1 MLRRFIPLIATLSLT
16 GAGCV
21 TSSVQAQ
28 DDDWAAAEHGVL
40 ANHVQLTFA
49 DRFAKAGEAYFSPD
63 DSRIIFQAVEV
74 PPDGEAAD
82 PFYAMFVA
90 DVVRDAAGRIAGI
103 DNIRRLSPPG
113 SANTCGW
120 FHPTDPNV
128 VIFGSTVSP
137 PTDQKPPGFERL
149 SGRYRW
155 MFPPEMKIVRC
166 PLDQADGTAESL
178 EIVLGD
184 DRAYQAE
191 CTLSRDGRHLLY
203 TSLSTNR
210 GDLYVRDLQSKPV
223 VTTRIVQSQAY
234 DGGPFFSP
242 DGRRICYRAD
252 RGKQHYL
259 ELFVADLAFNEQGS
273 IVGIE
278 REYQLTDNE
287 RVNWG
292 PYWHPNGRYL
302 VYATGEM
309 GHHNYEVFLMDAD
322 PGDLPG
328 STGTI
333 RYSIRKRRVTHAGGA
348 DVLPAFSSDGRTLIW
363 TSQRGAG
370 RASQVWAADFVM
382 ELERKRSDDADDQ
395 SH

>member
-1 MLRRFIPLIATLSLT
+1 MAVLFL
-16 GAGCV
+16 AGCA
-21 TSSVQAQ
+21 TSPAHAQAPI
-28 DDDWAAAEHGVL
+28 DDWAAAEDDVL

-49 DRFAKAGEAYFSPD
+49 DRFVKAGESYFSPD
-63 DSRIIFQAVEV
+63 QSRIIFQAVEV

-90 DVVRDAAGRIAGI
+90 DVSRDASGRITGL
-103 DNIRRLSPPG
+103 DNITRLSPPG

-120 FHPTDPNV
+120 FHPTDPSV
-128 VIFGSTVSP
+128 VIFGSTVGP
-137 PTDQKPPGFERL
+137 PTEQQPPGFERL

-166 PLDQADGTAESL
+166 ALDRADGTAKSL

-184 DRAYQAE
+184 DLAYQAE
-191 CTLSRDGRHLLY
+191 CTLSGDGRHLLY
-203 TSLSTNR
+203 TSLATNR
-210 GDLYVRDLQSKPV
+210 GDLYVRDLLSEPV
-223 VTTRIVQSQAY
+223 VTTRIVQSDAY

-252 RGKQHYL
+252 RGKLHYL
-259 ELFVADLAFNEQGS
+259 ELFVADLVFNEQGT

-287 RVNWG
+287 HVNWG
-292 PYWHPNGRYL
+292 PYWHPNGRFL
-302 VYATGEM
+302 VYATAEV
-309 GHHNYEVFLMDAD
+309 GHHNYEVFIIDAD
-322 PGDLPG
+322 PGDLAG

-333 RYSIRKRRVTHAGGA
+333 RYGVRKRRITHAGGA
-348 DVLPAFSSDGRTLIW
+348 DILPAFSSDGRTLIW

-370 RASQVWAADFVM
+370 RSSQVWAADFVM
-382 ELERKRSDDADDQ
+382 ALEPKRSDNAHEH

>member
-1 MLRRFIPLIATLSLT
+1 MLLLA

-21 TSSVQAQ
+21 TSPSQAQ
-28 DDDWAAAEHGVL
+28 AQIDDWAAAEDDVL

-49 DRFAKAGEAYFSPD
+49 DRFTKAGESYFSPD

-90 DVVRDAAGRIAGI
+90 NVVRDSAGRIVGA
-103 DNIRRLSPPG
+103 DNIRRISPPG

-120 FHPTDPNV
+120 FQPSDPNV
-128 VIFGSTVSP
+128 VIFGSTVVK
-137 PTDQKPPGFERL
+137 PTDQQPPGFERL

-166 PLDQADGTAESL
+166 ALDQADGTAGSL

-191 CTLSRDGRHLLY
+191 CTLSRDGRYLLY
-203 TSLSTNR
+203 TSLATNR
-210 GDLYVRDLQSKPV
+210 GDLYVRDLLSEPV
-223 VTTRIVQSQAY
+223 VDTRIVQSHAY

-252 RGKQHYL
+252 RGKKHYL
-259 ELFVADLAFNEQGS
+259 ELFVADLAFNGQGS

-287 RVNWG
+287 HVNWA
-292 PYWHPNGRYL
+292 PYWHPNGRFL
-302 VYATGEM
+302 VYATAEV
-309 GHHNYEVFLMDAD
+309 GHHNYEVFIMDAD

-333 RYSIRKRRVTHAGGA
+333 RYGIRRRRVTHAAGA

-363 TSQRGAG
+363 TSRRGADG
-370 RASQVWAADFVM
+370 SSQVWAADFVM
-382 ELERKRSDDADDQ
+382 ALDPKRSDDAHESQ
-395 SH
+395 